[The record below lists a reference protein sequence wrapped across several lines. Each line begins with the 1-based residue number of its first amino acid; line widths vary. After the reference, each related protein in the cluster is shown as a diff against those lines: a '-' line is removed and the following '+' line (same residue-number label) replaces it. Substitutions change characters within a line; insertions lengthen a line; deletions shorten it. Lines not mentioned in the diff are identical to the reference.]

1 MERRTYATIR
11 CQWPELSIL
20 VTSPQLSLGD
30 YPTEAIPR
38 EDVVRIMVGDLHRL
52 MEYPKLGFMTSQ
64 DIPAEVR
71 EAFDVL
77 VDAGYTG
84 HLLS

>member
-1 MERRTYATIR
+1 
-11 CQWPELSIL
+11 
-20 VTSPQLSLGD
+20 
-30 YPTEAIPR
+30 
-38 EDVVRIMVGDLHRL
+38 MVGDLHRL